1 MKGYIM
7 AEEQNAVMVDDKKIS
22 FDDLTDDQ
30 KKLLA
35 HCKSLEQKVQSARMN
50 LEQLEVNRKTFADLF
65 VKSMADQLN
74 EGKEAK

>member
-1 MKGYIM
+1 M

-22 FDDLTDDQ
+22 FDDLTDEQ

-74 EGKEAK
+74 EQEQTAAE